1 MVFESIIF
9 NTTEVAEAV
18 LNQYVEWSP
27 EAAIALQE
35 SVFRGEL
42 VSFCLSDEGVSD
54 SHRLYFGNPNVL
66 IRRTSLIARRKFYWT
81 FSVPMNHQSY
91 VLLEASASLAIRS

>member
-1 MVFESIIF
+1 MFESIIF

-54 SHRLYFGNPNVL
+54 SHKL
-66 IRRTSLIARRKFYWT
+66 T
-81 FSVPMNHQSY
+81 
-91 VLLEASASLAIRS
+91 

>member
-1 MVFESIIF
+1 VFESIIF

-54 SHRLYFGNPNVL
+54 PH
-66 IRRTSLIARRKFYWT
+66 
-81 FSVPMNHQSY
+81 
-91 VLLEASASLAIRS
+91 

>member
-1 MVFESIIF
+1 MDYSCNCTRKCVINYTFRHQQVVFESIIF

-35 SVFRGEL
+35 SVIRGEL
-42 VSFCLSDEGVSD
+42 IF
-54 SHRLYFGNPNVL
+54 
-66 IRRTSLIARRKFYWT
+66 
-81 FSVPMNHQSY
+81 
-91 VLLEASASLAIRS
+91 LLPFR